1 MADLIAA
8 IDPADSRRLAD
19 ALLSEYRT
27 LARVW
32 AQSPN
37 ALARILGKDNPVA
50 AMLTAAR
57 AATLEA
63 MQSQVRGRAISPSDP
78 RLLEYLQASMG
89 ALPEEILRVLFL
101 DASRRLIADE
111 QMQHG
116 TIGQLTVYSRTIF
129 RRALELNAA
138 AVILVHNH
146 PSGDSSPSRG
156 DVDVTERLVGIGY
169 ALDIRVLDH
178 IGVTSS
184 GHSNILERRPRP
196 KRHRSGTLRDSAA
209 DADAASRALA
219 NARKASRRRLLRRQ
233 LVGHDELFGE
243 PAWEILIDLFIQ
255 EGEARPVSTSS
266 ACIASGVSN
275 STALRLLQRL
285 CDAGLIIREADRD
298 DGRRNYVRLSPALAH
313 RLTAY
318 FAEGEE

>member
-1 MADLIAA
+1 
-8 IDPADSRRLAD
+8 
-19 ALLSEYRT
+19 
-27 LARVW
+27 
-32 AQSPN
+32 
-37 ALARILGKDNPVA
+37 
-50 AMLTAAR
+50 
-57 AATLEA
+57 
-63 MQSQVRGRAISPSDP
+63 
-78 RLLEYLQASMG
+78 
-89 ALPEEILRVLFL
+89 
-101 DASRRLIADE
+101 
-111 QMQHG
+111 MQHG

-178 IGVTSS
+178 IVVTSS

-196 KRHRSGTLRDSAA
+196 KRRRSGTLRDSAA
-209 DADAASRALA
+209 DADAASRALS
-219 NARKASRRRLLRRQ
+219 NALKTSRRRLLRRQ

-266 ACIASGVSN
+266 ACIASGLPTT
-275 STALRLLQRL
+275 TALRLLQRL
-285 CDAGLIIREADRD
+285 CDAGLISREADRD